1 MYAEVPALAL
11 ARAVICLRTA
21 RKIVNSDEHRLSEAD
36 FVSCGGRVAKRK
48 RPASDDTERTYS
60 LYRQLAYA
68 ERSLRKIIKGELP
81 MFDQESKTPGK
92 KQIFDI
98 LNGCQDLL
106 KDTNTSTAAW
116 DDSDEE
122 DVNDFDVDS
131 DDEEEDE
138 EDENEGEE
146 ADREEEP
153 DDDEPDDDEP
163 DDDEPDDDEPDDDEN
178 DPDAEEDGDSDA
190 EDDAD
195 SDAEGGDDEEED
207 EEEDEE

>member
-153 DDDEPDDDEP
+153 DDDEPDDDE
-163 DDDEPDDDEPDDDEN
+163 N